1 MKRHKLRTSEHRI
14 GIVGLARAGK
24 TVFLTSL
31 IDHLRHHDPG
41 RFELGKDGEARIRKF
56 RTRPVDDGWA
66 AFPYEHFRDSLVHH
80 AQWPEKTRDCSQF
93 VCTFERSDWLLS
105 DVKLKLYDFP
115 GERIADAA
123 MAGLDYAGWSDH
135 VLDLFQA
142 DSDYRGIVSG
152 FLAATGDENAGERQ
166 ILDAYRLALARLILN
181 YNHYVTPST
190 FLLDA
195 NGRRARPGTPEE
207 IAAERVSGIDGD
219 HETAPLSREQR
230 ERSPGLAA
238 TFADRYDAYK
248 RDVVVELV
256 EALRSCHSLIV
267 LVDVVT
273 LLAGGVSMY
282 NGNLRIIEDLFEV
295 LDPGEGPLGRIIKDS
310 VSLVLPHTWRPGGIR
325 KVAVAATK
333 LDLVHPSD
341 RGRVTMLLEQMCRR
355 KVEDRD
361 GLDAVFE
368 SCSAIASTQ
377 VLDGGDRELFGM
389 LTHDTQG
396 QTTPPGAVH
405 RFSVAEPP
413 EEWPLDWPP
422 GQYCFPHVYPR
433 VPKRQDC
440 PPGQINVD
448 RVLNFVLT

>member
-1 MKRHKLRTSEHRI
+1 MRLHKLRTSEHRI

-31 IDHLRHHDPG
+31 IDHLRYHDPA
-41 RFELGKDGEARIRKF
+41 RFVLGTDGEARIRKF
-56 RTRPVDDGWA
+56 RTERVDDEWA
-66 AFPYEHFRDSLVHH
+66 PFPYEHFRDSLVHH
-80 AQWPEKTRDCSQF
+80 AQWPEKTRDRSQF

-105 DVKLKLYDFP
+105 NAKLKLYDFP

-142 DSDYRGIVSG
+142 DSDYRGIVSD
-152 FLAATGDENAGERQ
+152 FMATTPGEDADERQ
-166 ILDAYRLALARLILN
+166 IVTSYRLALARLILN
-181 YNHYVTPST
+181 YNHYVTPSA
-190 FLLDA
+190 FLLGAD
-195 NGRRARPGTPEE
+195 GKRARPGTPEE
-207 IAAERVSGIDGD
+207 IAAQRVCGMDGD
-219 HETAPLSREQR
+219 HEFAPLSHEQR
-230 ERSPGLAA
+230 KRLPSLAA
-238 TFADRYDAYK
+238 TFTDRYDAYK
-248 RDVVVELV
+248 RSVVVELIK
-256 EALRSCHSLIV
+256 ALRSCHSLIV

-310 VSLVLPHTWRPGGIR
+310 VSLLLPHHWRPGGIR
-325 KVAVAATK
+325 KVAMAATK

-341 RGRVTMLLEQMCRR
+341 RDRITILLEQMCRR
-355 KVEDRD
+355 KAEDRD
-361 GLDAVFE
+361 GLDAAFE

-377 VLDGGDRELFGM
+377 MLDGGDRELFGM
-389 LTHDTQG
+389 LTHGAQG
-396 QTTPPGAVH
+396 ETIPPGEVA
-405 RFSVAEPP
+405 RFSVSEPP
-413 EEWPLDWPP
+413 EEWPTDWPS

-440 PPGQINVD
+440 PPEQINVD
-448 RVLNFVLT
+448 RVLNFVLA